1 MRVTRDELL
10 NSMTR
15 ADQATVLCAI
25 HDYMSLQHDHYASAW
40 DEKTARW
47 IVSEMQYLVVQLS
60 ATGKKEQCDDPQIEA
75 YRLKDGSAICIRD
88 RLQVEGRMALEE
100 L

>member
-15 ADQATVLCAI
+15 ADQSSVLCAI
-25 HDYMSLQHDHYASAW
+25 NDYLTLQHDHYATQW
-40 DEKTARW
+40 DEKAARW

-60 ATGKKEQCDDPQIEA
+60 ATGKKEPGIDPQLED
-75 YRLKDGSAICIRD
+75 YRLKDGSAVRIRD
-88 RLQVEGRMALEE
+88 RLQVDGRMALEE